1 MPQREMQTNRSAE
14 LDLSGLDDRERV
26 SLCEALDRV
35 LDKGAVV
42 AGELTISVADVE
54 LIYLG
59 LQLVLSSAETARGG
73 KPGGVGL
80 SIDIGKEARDAV
92 RGNGAGRV

>member
-1 MPQREMQTNRSAE
+1 MQTNRSAE

-35 LDKGAVV
+35 LDTGAVV
-42 AGELTISVADVE
+42 AGEVTISVADVE

-59 LQLVLSSAETARGG
+59 LHLVLSSAETARGG
-73 KPGGVGL
+73 PGGVGL
-80 SIDIGKEARDAV
+80 SIDIGKEPRDAV
-92 RGNGAGRV
+92 GRNGASRV